1 MNMDNIAQ
9 YVSTILF
16 AVGILVAVTN
26 IVTEVI
32 KKLTYDKLPT
42 NLLATLVAM
51 VLTLSSFMAVCTI
64 KNITIVWYMGAG
76 AIVLGFFVS
85 YAAMFGYDKL
95 KEILERLCE

>member
-1 MNMDNIAQ
+1 MDNIAQ
-9 YVSTILF
+9 YVSYILF